1 MDKRVFPI
9 DEKCFIVYTG
19 KSSSDNNS
27 FLRLGNSDNVTKEIQ
42 PHFRY
47 IVVPD
52 ANTLDIKKEKE
63 NIRYMISGKICYI
76 CNKKNQD
83 ILFKALSK
91 ESVDISTLYHQDL
104 SPEFDNISRIEN
116 KKHFFTIFYSDK
128 NVKLVFN
135 EEVFFDLFEYQNK
148 KSDYA
153 LERKRLQSLI
163 KTLDDLYN
171 SNINYLPPHEF
182 LDSDV
187 MPLDLDYPNCV
198 MFVTQENLYI
208 PLSLGMHKFLRKK
221 DKIEFTLIFNTSVRF
236 LVGKTIT
243 LLVLE
248 KGARK
253 INLTGKIMEG
263 EVIESEVLYQYKAQF
278 TDETNEDTADFP
290 EKSVTILNIY
300 KSLLD
305 RINPR

>member
-27 FLRLGNSDNVTKEIQ
+27 FLRLGNSDRVTKEIQ

-52 ANTLDIKKEKE
+52 AGSLDMKMEKE

-91 ESVDISTLYHQDL
+91 ESVDISKLFHQDL

-148 KSDYA
+148 KIDYQF
-153 LERKRLQSLI
+153 EQKRLQKMINL
-163 KTLDDLYN
+163 LDDLYN
-171 SNINYLPPHEF
+171 ENKNYLPPQDF
-182 LDSDV
+182 LESSALP
-187 MPLDLDYPNCV
+187 MDLEYANCV
-198 MFVTQENLYI
+198 MFVIQENLYI
-208 PLSLGMHKFLRKK
+208 PLSIGMYKITRKK
-221 DKIEFTLIFNTSVRF
+221 DSLDFILIFNTSVRF
-236 LVGKTIT
+236 FVGKDISIM
-243 LLVLE
+243 VLE
-248 KGARK
+248 KGAKRIGLK
-253 INLTGKIMEG
+253 GKIIQG
-263 EVIESEVLYQYKAQF
+263 DVIESEVLYSYKSEF
-278 TDETNEDTADFP
+278 SV
-290 EKSVTILNIY
+290 EKEEESITVLQIY
-300 KSLLD
+300 KYLLD
-305 RINPR
+305 RVNSR

>member
-27 FLRLGNSDNVTKEIQ
+27 FLRLGNSDKVTKEIQ

-52 ANTLDIKKEKE
+52 ASALDVAKEKE
-63 NIRYMISGKICYI
+63 NIQYMISGKICYI

-91 ESVDISTLYHQDL
+91 ESVDTTKLFHQDL
-104 SPEFDNISRIEN
+104 SPELDDINRVEN

-135 EEVFFDLFEYQNK
+135 EEVFFDLYEYLNK
-148 KSDYA
+148 KSDYES
-153 LERKRLQSLI
+153 ERKRLQKMI
-163 KTLDDLYN
+163 KVLDDLYKKN
-171 SNINYLPPHEF
+171 THFIPPPEF
-182 LDSDV
+182 LESDA
-187 MPLDLDYPNCV
+187 MPMDLEFSSCV
-198 MFVTQENLYI
+198 MFLLQENLYI
-208 PLSLGMHKFLRKK
+208 PLSIGMHNIKRKEGGL
-221 DKIEFTLIFNTSVRF
+221 DFTMEFNTSVRF
-236 LVGKTIT
+236 FVGKDIS

-253 INLTGKIMEG
+253 ITITGKIAEG
-263 EVIESEVLYQYKAQF
+263 EVIESEVLYGYKADF
-278 TDETNEDTADFP
+278 SAEKNEDAIT
-290 EKSVTILNIY
+290 VLQIY
-300 KSLLD
+300 KSILD
-305 RINPR
+305 RVNPK